1 MAARKARPTVHV
13 IFDTSALFTE
23 AADKLIAE
31 EISEFIISTNS
42 GLELD
47 VCWHLPALVR
57 EERRFQ
63 MNLEAEKFLP
73 TIREGGEIT
82 RS

>member
-47 VCWHLPALVR
+47 VCWHLPL
-57 EERRFQ
+57 
-63 MNLEAEKFLP
+63 
-73 TIREGGEIT
+73 
-82 RS
+82 